1 MHLCNQTFDYQVKL
15 SECLLSWS
23 LASTQPKAK
32 KGIRELLKPIAEISP
47 LCYNPLT
54 WYLHNAFVMC
64 VDLLTFF
71 CCSVTVKSHVTM
83 SIQVNLNLG
92 SQAILTHVWLRKA
105 LHLTGSGVSTVLC
118 VGNREQSLLPFI
130 KWEENIGAVTGDG
143 LRKVCNLTAAD
154 REISIS

>member
-1 MHLCNQTFDYQVKL
+1 MTHLCNQTFDYQVKL

-54 WYLHNAFVMC
+54 WYLHYAFVMC

-71 CCSVTVKSHVTM
+71 CSVTVKSSCDHVHPGQPE
-83 SIQVNLNLG
+83 SG
-92 SQAILTHVWLRKA
+92 FPGHPHSCLTQKSSTSYWLWSEHCALCWQERTKLTSVYQTGRKHRCCYWGCTA
-105 LHLTGSGVSTVLC
+105 
-118 VGNREQSLLPFI
+118 QSLQS
-130 KWEENIGAVTGDG
+130 DSC
-143 LRKVCNLTAAD
+143 R
-154 REISIS
+154 